1 LVFSVIIYVNKKYL
15 LPGDEIIETGD
26 IATLS
31 EIIDWGIVDID
42 VPKLWTKNKGENISI
57 MVCDTGIID
66 HEDLKE
72 NTDFEKAKSFI
83 NDEDYIDHQGHG
95 TCVAGVISAKDS
107 GFGIVGVAPNS
118 KIIPVKALSNKGF
131 GNNDSL
137 ENCLRY
143 AIKIKPD
150 IVNMSLGGKSPQ
162 GEVFHNL
169 LKELYKLNIPVICAI
184 GNYGEKYSCFP
195 AEYPETISVASFRKD
210 RTISNFSSRSIS
222 TDFALPGEN
231 ILTTSLNNQYSIV
244 NGTSFA
250 APFLSGLIAIILS
263 EGKKKNI
270 QYTIEQL
277 KNILIQSC
285 DDYGPV
291 GKDIFFGNGIVNINK
306 LNTLF

>member
-1 LVFSVIIYVNKKYL
+1 MKKNFL

-26 IATLS
+26 VATLS
-31 EIIDWGIVDID
+31 DIVDWGVIDID
-42 VPKLWTKNKGENISI
+42 VPKLWNKNKGDNISI

-66 HEDLKE
+66 HEDLKD
-72 NTDFEKAKSFI
+72 NIDFDKARSFI
-83 NDEDYIDHQGHG
+83 RNEDYIDHQGHG
-95 TCVAGVISAKDS
+95 TSVAGVISAKDS

-118 KIIPVKALSNKGF
+118 KIIPVKTLSNKGF
-131 GNNDSL
+131 GNNISL
-137 ENCLRY
+137 ENSLRY
-143 AIKIKPD
+143 AIEIKPD

-162 GEVFHNL
+162 GQIFHDL
-169 LKELYKLNIPVICAI
+169 LKELYKLNIPVVCAM
-184 GNYGEKYSCFP
+184 GNYGENYSCFP
-195 AEYPETISVASFRKD
+195 ANYPETIGVASFKKD
-210 RTISNFSSRSIS
+210 RNISTFSSRGQD

-231 ILTTSLNNQYSIV
+231 ILTTNLNNQYSIV

-285 DDYGPV
+285 DDYGSA
-291 GKDIFFGNGIVNINK
+291 GKDNLFGYGIININK
-306 LNTLF
+306 LNNLF